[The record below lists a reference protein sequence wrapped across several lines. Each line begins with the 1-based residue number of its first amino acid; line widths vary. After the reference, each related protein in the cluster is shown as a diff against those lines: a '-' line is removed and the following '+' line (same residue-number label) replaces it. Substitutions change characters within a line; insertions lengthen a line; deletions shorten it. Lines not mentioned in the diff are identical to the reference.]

1 MLHPPFHKNK
11 SRTEF
16 LGALGGHGTVNAE
29 GSGFV
34 TGRRDDAPL
43 VGVSDRYGLTAV
55 FRMIPLLDGG
65 IKRIHV
71 NVNDLAVLH
80 SRFEKT

>member
-11 SRTEF
+11 LRTEF
-16 LGALGGHGTVNAE
+16 LGTLGGHGTVNAE
-29 GSGFV
+29 SSGFI

-43 VGVSDRYGLTAV
+43 VGVSYRNGFTAV
-55 FRMIPLLDGG
+55 FRMIPLFDRC